1 MWTKIVS
8 YLTIKIMMVIF
19 SIFLFF
25 KTIKK
30 EGSTIY
36 MSDSEGS
43 CTKGQ
48 DAKIKQNDGSGT
60 LTLASNSM
68 KFYLPVINTL
78 FLFIKQHQLGYCFPI
93 VRL

>member
-1 MWTKIVS
+1 MFTKIVS
-8 YLTIKIMMVIF
+8 YLTIKILMKVIF
-19 SIFLFF
+19 SFFFLFF

-30 EGSTIY
+30 EGSTIF

-60 LTLASNSM
+60 LTLTSNSM
-68 KFYLPVINTL
+68 IFYLTVINTL
-78 FLFIKQHQLGYCFPI
+78 FLCLK
-93 VRL
+93 